1 MVAGTPTH
9 PAAPRVEGHEESIVS
24 WEMGP
29 AGTGGAPRPDSAI
42 DWIPAGAPGT
52 VAGALQAAGRPVP
65 ADLDAGDWWYRAR
78 FDGGRAT
85 GRGPTVLALDGL
97 ATVADVYLNGEHVL
111 SGESMFAEHRL
122 DVTHLLSEDNV
133 LEICFRALAPRLA
146 ASRR

>member
-29 AGTGGAPRPDSAI
+29 AGIGGGPRPASAR
-42 DWIPAGAPGT
+42 
-52 VAGALQAAGRPVP
+52 AGALQAAGRPVP

-133 LEICFRALAPRLA
+133 
-146 ASRR
+146 